1 MAKAENWMD
10 ILLEAARQSYA
21 SSQQGIILSRI
32 PSILRQSG
40 IEKDDIF
47 SEGRKLRE
55 LIATEAGA
63 HLRLVQNEESP
74 LDWAILPHDLK
85 ISEPHS
91 KYFPSLKEP
100 STGPSPKR
108 FISTFW
114 QGFTRHVPNGHKR
127 WLFRGQQLSIEDR
140 VGAGV
145 PESAVEIERMYTAK
159 PDELVIA
166 SSEVMTRIEAWANAH
181 KIDPNEFLVK
191 SIDLRHPPITKSEGH
206 SLASMIKAMTTEDL
220 ARVTIPLDIVAR
232 YLASSKD
239 K

>member
-1 MAKAENWMD
+1 MD
-10 ILLEAARQSYA
+10 VLLEAARQSYA
-21 SSQQGIILSRI
+21 SSKQGIILSRV

-40 IEKDDIF
+40 IEKSDIL

-55 LIATEAGA
+55 LIASEAGS
-63 HLRLVQNEESP
+63 HLRLVQNEESL
-74 LDWAILPHDLK
+74 LDWAILPHDLQ

-100 STGPSPKR
+100 SAGPSPKR
-108 FISTFW
+108 FISIFW

-127 WLFRGQQLSIEDR
+127 WLVRGQRLSIEDR
-140 VGAGV
+140 VGAVTPDG
-145 PESAVEIERMYTAK
+145 AVEIERTYTAK

-191 SIDLRHPPITKSEGH
+191 SNDLRQSRAAKSEGQ
-206 SLASMIKAMTTEDL
+206 SLASMIKSMTAEDL
-220 ARVTIPLDIVAR
+220 ARITIPLDIVAR
-232 YLASSKD
+232 YLTSSRD